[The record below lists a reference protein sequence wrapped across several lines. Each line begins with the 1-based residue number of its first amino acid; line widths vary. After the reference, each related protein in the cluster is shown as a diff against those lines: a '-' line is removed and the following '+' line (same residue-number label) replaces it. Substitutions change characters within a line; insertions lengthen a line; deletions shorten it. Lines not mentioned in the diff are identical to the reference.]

1 MIKTLFLIALYGCT
15 VLFTGCEGTAH
26 DTPQQSVSAVAE
38 GTTHT
43 QDEVQDMKITMTVN
57 EKELA
62 VTLADTAA
70 AQELAQ
76 KVREGAVTVTLG
88 EYGGFEKVGT
98 LPWALT
104 RNDESIST
112 SPGDIM
118 LYQGN
123 QMTVFYGTNSWSY
136 TRLGRID
143 DITAQELET
152 LFGEGDITVT
162 LS

>member
-15 VLFTGCEGTAH
+15 VLFTGCEGAAH

-38 GTTHT
+38 GTAQT
-43 QDEVQDMKITMTVN
+43 QEEVQDMKITMTVGDT
-57 EKELA
+57 ELA
-62 VTLADTAA
+62 VTLADTVAA
-70 AQELAQ
+70 RELAQ
-76 KVREGAVTVTLG
+76 KVREGAVTVTLN
-88 EYGGFEKVGT
+88 EYGGFEKVGK

-104 RNDESIST
+104 RSDESIST

>member
-15 VLFTGCEGTAH
+15 ALLTGCEGTV
-26 DTPQQSVSAVAE
+26 PPSSEAVAE
-38 GTTHT
+38 GTAQT
-43 QDEVQDMKITMTVN
+43 QEEVRDMKITMTVN
-57 EKELA
+57 EKELS

-70 AQELAQ
+70 AQELAE
-76 KVREGAVTVTLG
+76 KVSEGAVTVSLS
-88 EYGGFEKVGT
+88 EYVGFEKVGK

-104 RNDESIST
+104 RSDESIDT
-112 SPGDIM
+112 KPGDIM

-143 DITAQELET
+143 DVTAQELET

-162 LS
+162 LSY

>member
-15 VLFTGCEGTAH
+15 ALLTGCEGTV
-26 DTPQQSVSAVAE
+26 PPSSEAVAE
-38 GTTHT
+38 GTAQT
-43 QDEVQDMKITMTVN
+43 QEEVRDMKITMTVN
-57 EKELA
+57 EKELS

-70 AQELAQ
+70 AQELAE
-76 KVREGAVTVTLG
+76 KVSEGAVTVSLS
-88 EYGGFEKVGT
+88 EYGGFEKVGK

-104 RNDESIST
+104 RSDESIDT
-112 SPGDIM
+112 KPGDIM

-143 DITAQELET
+143 DVTAQELET

>member
-15 VLFTGCEGTAH
+15 ALLTGCEGTV
-26 DTPQQSVSAVAE
+26 PPSSEAVAE
-38 GTTHT
+38 GTAQT
-43 QDEVQDMKITMTVN
+43 QEEVRDMKITMTVN
-57 EKELA
+57 EKELS
-62 VTLADTAA
+62 VTFADTAA
-70 AQELAQ
+70 AQELAE
-76 KVREGAVTVTLG
+76 KVSEGAVTVSLS
-88 EYGGFEKVGT
+88 EYVGFEKVGK

-104 RNDESIST
+104 RSDESIDT
-112 SPGDIM
+112 KPGDIM

-143 DITAQELET
+143 DVTAQELET